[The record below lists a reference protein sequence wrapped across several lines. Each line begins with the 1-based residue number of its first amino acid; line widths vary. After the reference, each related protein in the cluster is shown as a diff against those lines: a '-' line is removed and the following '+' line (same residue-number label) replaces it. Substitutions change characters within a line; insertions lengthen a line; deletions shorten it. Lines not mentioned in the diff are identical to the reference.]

1 MDMVAHV
8 CINLPARNISKIF
21 SYVIPESLRFVDVG
35 WRVIVPFG
43 NRKLEGF
50 IVSVG
55 SEVPEN
61 CELKPLLDILDNQ
74 AWFDGPMLS
83 AAKQISEHYLCSL
96 AEAMRLFIPGKTGVN
111 NKKVYSFNTSA
122 EQNGINLSTEE
133 QGILLYLQKNGTVS
147 QANLR
152 KQFGSNA
159 SRLLA
164 YLVRK
169 NLIVCTTTMKK
180 NRQAK
185 YENILCLAVEPD
197 TAQHYQEGLKHKP
210 AQQRL
215 LAMMIQSKKL
225 AYKELK
231 ALHVARDTVQRL
243 MESGMITIVKQ
254 QILRDSYA
262 PVKAGSIPKVQLTP
276 EQKQVLEPVVTSIQ
290 AGEYQSYLLHG
301 VTGSGK
307 TQVYLEAVG
316 KVREAGRQAIVLVPE
331 IALTGQIVARF
342 KARFGD
348 DVVVMHSRLSVGER
362 YDAWE
367 KMRTEAAGIVIGARS
382 AVFSPVNRL
391 GIIVIDEE
399 HEFTYKQEETPHYHT
414 KTVAMIRA
422 GLEGAVLLMGSA
434 TPSIETYYQALA
446 GEHTLLA
453 MRSRV
458 QQQALPA
465 VQIVDLREEMVQGRR
480 SVISLPLQRLLEE
493 TLLRG
498 EQAIIL
504 LNRRGY
510 STFVLCR
517 ECGHII
523 RCTRCSVSMV
533 YHSTSHTLQCHY
545 CQRKMPVPDVCPK
558 CSSRYIRF
566 FGTGTQKM
574 EEELSK
580 LLPHARVARMDQDST
595 GGKMAHDRILQAF
608 AKREYDILLGTQ
620 MVAKGHDIKNVTAVG
635 IISADSALNL
645 PDFRSAERTFAL
657 LTQAAGRAGRGS
669 KEGRVIIQTYNPEHY
684 AIMASQAHS
693 YTDFYDEEIKA
704 RRMLNYPPFTELLK
718 MTVFSADESDARR
731 QAEEIARLLQ
741 HTLKDCPRDEII
753 GPFPP
758 PIAKINNIF
767 RMNILVK
774 SFALNKIK
782 NQLSALQ
789 LNRRSNVVIDID
801 PLHVV

>member
-1 MDMVAHV
+1 MVAHV
-8 CINLPARNISKIF
+8 CINLPVRNISKIF
-21 SYVIPESLRFVDVG
+21 AYVIPGNLQFVNVG

-43 NRKLEGF
+43 NRRLEGF

-55 SEVPEN
+55 SEVPDN
-61 CELKPLLDILDNQ
+61 CELKPLLDVLDNQ
-74 AWFDGPMLS
+74 AWFNEYMLS

-96 AEAMRLFIPGKTGVN
+96 AEAMRLFIPGKTGIN
-111 NKKVYSFNTSA
+111 NKKEYSVNTNV
-122 EQNGINLSTEE
+122 EQNSINLSAEE
-133 QGILLYLQKNGTVS
+133 QRALLYLQENGAVS
-147 QANLR
+147 QVKLR
-152 KQFGSNA
+152 KELGSNA
-159 SRLLA
+159 SKLLA
-164 YLVRK
+164 HLIKK
-169 NLIVCTTTMKK
+169 NLIVCTTKLKK
-180 NRQAK
+180 TRQAK
-185 YENILCLAVEPD
+185 YENILCLAVEPEI
-197 TAQHYQEGLKHKP
+197 AEIYQQGLKHKP

-215 LAMMIQSKKL
+215 LNIMIQSKKL
-225 AYKELK
+225 TAKKLK
-231 ALHVARDTVQRL
+231 TLRIAHSTVHRL
-243 MESGMITIVKQ
+243 VESGMITLIRQ
-254 QILRDSYA
+254 QVLRDSYS
-262 PVKAGSIPKVQLTP
+262 PVKAKFALEVQLTS
-276 EQKQVLEPVVTSIQ
+276 EQKQALEPLIASIQ
-290 AGEYQSYLLHG
+290 TGEYQSYLLHG

-307 TQVYLEAVG
+307 TQVYLEAVA
-316 KVREAGRQAIVLVPE
+316 KVREIGRQAIVLVPE
-331 IALTGQIVARF
+331 IALTSQIIARF

-348 DVVVMHSRLSVGER
+348 DVVVMHSKLSVGER

-367 KMRTEAAGIVIGARS
+367 KIRTGTAGIVIGARS
-382 AVFSPVNRL
+382 AVFSPVKRL

-446 GEHTLLA
+446 GKHTLLA
-453 MRSRV
+453 MCSRV
-458 QQQALPA
+458 QQQALPE
-465 VQIVDLREEMVQGRR
+465 VRIVDMREEMMQGRR
-480 SVISLPLQRLLEE
+480 SVISLPLQHLLTE
-493 TLLRG
+493 TLFRK

-533 YHSTSHTLQCHY
+533 YHNTNHTLQCHY
-545 CQRKMPVPDVCPK
+545 CQGKMPVPDVCPK

-580 LLPHARVARMDQDST
+580 LLPNARVARMDQDST
-595 GGKMAHDRILQAF
+595 VGKMAHDRILHAF
-608 AKREYDILLGTQ
+608 ANGEYDILLGTQ

-669 KEGRVIIQTYNPEHY
+669 KKGRVIIQTYNPEHY
-684 AIMASQAHS
+684 AIMASQNHS
-693 YTDFYDEEIKA
+693 YVDFYTEEIKA
-704 RRMLNYPPFTELLK
+704 RRILNYPPFTELLK
-718 MTVFSADESDARR
+718 ITVFSADEIDARR
-731 QAEEIARLLQ
+731 QAEEIVRLLQ
-741 HTLKDCPRDEII
+741 PMLRKCPGDEII
-753 GPFPP
+753 GPFSAT
-758 PIAKINNIF
+758 IAKVNNIF
-767 RMNILVK
+767 RMNILIK
-774 SFALNKIK
+774 SFALKRIK
-782 NQLSALQ
+782 KHISDLN
-789 LNRRSNVVIDID
+789 LNRRANIIIDID